1 MRDTMNQNIAISLI
15 GYFETLHIMNQKLI
29 ILCGDVFHH
38 NFESRKILLD
48 IIQDIPRVLPYS
60 YDKKRNVLHYKNQDG
75 LLEFKDE
82 LVYLEQDYNTIL
94 ENNYDFL
101 EKIRQIRNKY
111 EHKMHA
117 AKNMTYGSGPLVM
130 FEYEFLIENSP
141 NNEITLTIES
151 KEFIK
156 LFKEL
161 NVLFSKMQ
169 KEVMLHNYK
178 SEDSEIKDLYY
189 KYYKR
194 MCRFDFSNF
203 NKLYDSDQLQLFGQA
218 MLDF

>member
-1 MRDTMNQNIAISLI
+1 
-15 GYFETLHIMNQKLI
+15 
-29 ILCGDVFHH
+29 
-38 NFESRKILLD
+38 
-48 IIQDIPRVLPYS
+48 
-60 YDKKRNVLHYKNQDG
+60 
-75 LLEFKDE
+75 
-82 LVYLEQDYNTIL
+82 
-94 ENNYDFL
+94 
-101 EKIRQIRNKY
+101 
-111 EHKMHA
+111 
-117 AKNMTYGSGPLVM
+117 M

-189 KYYKR
+189 RYYKR

-203 NKLYDSDQLQLFGQA
+203 NKL
-218 MLDF
+218 